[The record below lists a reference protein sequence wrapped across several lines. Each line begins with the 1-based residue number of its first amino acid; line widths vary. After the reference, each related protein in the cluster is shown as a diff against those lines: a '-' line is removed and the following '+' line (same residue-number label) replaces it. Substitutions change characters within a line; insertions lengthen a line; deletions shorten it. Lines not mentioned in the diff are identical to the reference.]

1 MIDTRPRGVTCSHL
15 ALLPMTDG
23 WGHCP
28 DCGALE
34 SAAMV
39 RLDYGVTDEGEIEQ
53 RIDEAAGLAADDA
66 YRDGE
71 KEGYGDGV
79 NDTFITVAEAVTPL
93 GRELAGLLDEAE
105 NDDSLNI
112 PAHWLTVIE
121 KVCGALEDREWE
133 S

>member
-39 RLDYGVTDEGEIEQ
+39 RLDSGVPDEGEIEQ
-53 RIDEAAGLAADDA
+53 RIDEAAELAANDA

-71 KEGYGDGV
+71 KEGYGDGM
-79 NDTFITVAEAVTPL
+79 NDAFNAAADAVEPL
-93 GRELAGLLDEAE
+93 ARELAGLLDEDE
-105 NDDSLNI
+105 SDDSLNI

-121 KVCGALEDREWE
+121 KVCGALEDRGWQ